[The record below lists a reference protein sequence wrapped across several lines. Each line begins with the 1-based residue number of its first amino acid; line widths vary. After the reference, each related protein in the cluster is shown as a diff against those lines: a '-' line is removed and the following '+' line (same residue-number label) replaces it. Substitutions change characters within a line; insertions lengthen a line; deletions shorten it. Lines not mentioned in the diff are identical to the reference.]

1 MIIKKSKILKIY
13 IIFPRTKFYD
23 SRGCYLESYNKKEY
37 KIRDGLKEDLT
48 VDGYI
53 KKHGS
58 IEFKGKHYDT
68 KQSYTNAIKNAGCVI
83 KDW

>member
-1 MIIKKSKILKIY
+1 MKQRLVYENGEAKWI
-13 IIFPRTKFYD
+13 PHD
-23 SRGCYLESYNKKEY
+23 KKEY
-37 KIRDGLKEDLT
+37 KIKDGLKEDLT

-53 KKHGS
+53 KKYGS

-68 KQSYTNAIKNAGCVI
+68 KQSYTNALKNAGCAI

>member
-1 MIIKKSKILKIY
+1 MKQRLVYENGEAKWI
-13 IIFPRTKFYD
+13 PHD
-23 SRGCYLESYNKKEY
+23 KKEY
-37 KIRDGLKEDLT
+37 KMKHGLKEDLT

-53 KKHGS
+53 KKYGS

-68 KQSYTNAIKNAGCVI
+68 KQSYTNALKNAGCAI